1 MADMRASCAARDEGR
16 SGAASAG
23 WATRTR
29 VRSGPMLAS
38 AGVGA
43 RGSSAELSGPLAGPV
58 RAGCGKEE
66 GRKVHELGQ
75 QSRPSARGR
84 EERLLGWFQGWA
96 KKGRKEYF
104 SNKNPFLFLNS
115 IS

>member
-1 MADMRASCAARDEGR
+1 
-16 SGAASAG
+16 
-23 WATRTR
+23 
-29 VRSGPMLAS
+29 VLAN

-43 RGSSAELSGPLAGPV
+43 QGSSAELSGPPAGPV

-84 EERLLGWFQGWA
+84 EERLLGWFRGWA
-96 KKGRKEYF
+96 KKGRKEVFQVKSLFYF
-104 SNKNPFLFLNS
+104 
-115 IS
+115 